1 MGFDMLAARSY
12 KHARWVICLW
22 LVLVLSCG
30 YLAMQLPDQL
40 KGHGLMPSGSYEV
53 VKGILKEHFHLP
65 AEPMIVVFTA
75 KDSSGEAEL
84 PKVVQ
89 QTVRSLR
96 KLPGL
101 KQVMVVEG
109 NDERKGEAYALLD
122 FAQTPYEQI
131 AIVDKVRDRLPVSAY
146 VDISLTGK
154 QVVQA
159 DVNAASKRDL
169 SRAEWLGLPVAA
181 LFMWFAFRGVAAAM
195 LPIIA
200 GLASVISAMGIATLL
215 GRHLDLSNFVLNVI
229 PMVGLA
235 LSIDFAL
242 MIVSRFREEL
252 MLHPDGQAL
261 ALTMR
266 TAGRAVLWSA
276 ACVLCG
282 LASVMFI
289 PLPMFRS
296 IAAASITVLVISVTA
311 AFTLVPALMSMMLP
325 ALRGSGQAKENTRR
339 SFWHAWS
346 SIVMYRPLLTCAIS
360 SALLITCLLPLDR
373 LHLEVPGADSLP
385 EQTESRHAHERWM
398 EQTGLKHRS
407 LVYMVLGSDSEPLS
421 QKDTLEAYRIGE
433 QLLGEPEVL
442 QVRSIF
448 SVTGL
453 DPDQLQRLMVHAEYR
468 ERYNKIMQRYMNNG
482 YLLYEVT
489 LQGEPNDRQVHEWL
503 RRWERIGETSRLPFQ
518 LGGEAKYAQEV
529 HDTIFRHIPY
539 SIASILLLN
548 FAILYTAFRSV
559 LIPLKTI
566 LMNLFSLG
574 ASYGIITWICQD
586 GRFGIEPGG
595 IAIMIP
601 VFIFGLVFGIS
612 MDYGVFLVSRIHEAY
627 KATGNNEL
635 AVRQGLAS
643 SGRVITL
650 AAAIMIAVTLPFAV
664 ADVAGVKQLGIGI
677 AAALFIDATIIR
689 MGLVPVLMKLFGHWN
704 WWAPRWR

>member
-1 MGFDMLAARSY
+1 
-12 KHARWVICLW
+12 
-22 LVLVLSCG
+22 
-30 YLAMQLPDQL
+30 
-40 KGHGLMPSGSYEV
+40 
-53 VKGILKEHFHLP
+53 
-65 AEPMIVVFTA
+65 
-75 KDSSGEAEL
+75 
-84 PKVVQ
+84 
-89 QTVRSLR
+89 
-96 KLPGL
+96 
-101 KQVMVVEG
+101 
-109 NDERKGEAYALLD
+109 
-122 FAQTPYEQI
+122 
-131 AIVDKVRDRLPVSAY
+131 
-146 VDISLTGK
+146 
-154 QVVQA
+154 
-159 DVNAASKRDL
+159 
-169 SRAEWLGLPVAA
+169 
-181 LFMWFAFRGVAAAM
+181 
-195 LPIIA
+195 
-200 GLASVISAMGIATLL
+200 
-215 GRHLDLSNFVLNVI
+215 
-229 PMVGLA
+229 
-235 LSIDFAL
+235 
-242 MIVSRFREEL
+242 
-252 MLHPDGQAL
+252 
-261 ALTMR
+261 
-266 TAGRAVLWSA
+266 
-276 ACVLCG
+276 
-282 LASVMFI
+282 
-289 PLPMFRS
+289 
-296 IAAASITVLVISVTA
+296 
-311 AFTLVPALMSMMLP
+311 
-325 ALRGSGQAKENTRR
+325 
-339 SFWHAWS
+339 
-346 SIVMYRPLLTCAIS
+346 
-360 SALLITCLLPLDR
+360 
-373 LHLEVPGADSLP
+373 
-385 EQTESRHAHERWM
+385 
-398 EQTGLKHRS
+398 
-407 LVYMVLGSDSEPLS
+407 
-421 QKDTLEAYRIGE
+421 
-433 QLLGEPEVL
+433 
-442 QVRSIF
+442 
-448 SVTGL
+448 
-453 DPDQLQRLMVHAEYR
+453 MVHAEYR